1 MPNNPEFTPSNAGE
15 LDTSRET
22 LGERG
27 NKTLEAELEDLNRRH
42 AEVLARLKQKR
53 AELDALNA
61 KEISAEEA
69 PEIPEDAPEVGP
81 VEEPTPIETPVDE
94 PSEALDDDS
103 EQEKQGL
110 IARIKAN
117 PNFKKFAAATIGIL
131 AAAIAIGGIAGS
143 FRNNRENTA
152 VEAFESQNKEKGI
165 KDGYDQKGMW
175 LSENKGTSVDFGCAE
190 EVAEVCKVNGEV
202 DECEMIKYTA
212 KNQTESFAD
221 YLANLPE
228 QLQPEGFKGLSILEA
243 EKKIESLSD
252 EEYDALKKQFD
263 ETIDKAFTR
272 RTVLNGEH
280 HNAYMSLKDAN
291 GGVNHENMKLVA
303 CTTNESNL
311 EVNQFYW
318 TDEQG
323 REIGN
328 MTIKITPVYDEN
340 GSIIGYKGCLQVVSE
355 NAKAYEGMEEIQN
368 PENPESEKKA
378 PKDAENLKRIDNK
391 INQDIAK
398 DIGTGKVIVHQEPA
412 GSLTERPSPELY
424 KEYQPVQNEQ
434 SQRAETVTPQNS
446 ANSYSENRG
455 GANASNAEVR
465 VAPNE
470 AGQAA
475 ADQNK
480 INQAAP
486 ANAENLRGLGIN

>member
-1 MPNNPEFTPSNAGE
+1 MPNNPEFSSSNAGE
-15 LDTSRET
+15 LDANRET

-27 NKTLEAELEDLNRRH
+27 NKTLETELEDLQRRH
-42 AEVLARLKQKR
+42 EEVLARLKQKR
-53 AELDALNA
+53 AELEALNA
-61 KEISAEEA
+61 KNASAEEA
-69 PEIPEDAPEVGP
+69 PEAPEEAPEDDAPEVGP
-81 VEEPTPIETPVDE
+81 VDEPTPIEAPV
-94 PSEALDDDS
+94 DDS
-103 EQEKQGL
+103 EQEKLGL

-117 PNFKKFAAATIGIL
+117 PNFKKFAAAAIAVL
-131 AAAIAIGGIAGS
+131 ATAIAIGGVAGS

-152 VEAFESQNKEKGI
+152 VEAFESQDKEKGL

-190 EVAEVCKVNGEV
+190 EVAEVCKQDNEV

-212 KNQTESFAD
+212 KNQSESFAD

-252 EEYDALKKQFD
+252 EEYDELKKQFD

-280 HNAYMSLKDAN
+280 HNAYMTLKDADA
-291 GGVNHENMKLVA
+291 GVNHENMKLVA
-303 CTTNESNL
+303 CTTNESDL
-311 EVNQFYW
+311 EVNEFFW
-318 TDEQG
+318 RDEQG
-323 REIGN
+323 REIGS
-328 MTIKITPVYDEN
+328 MIIKMTPVYDED
-340 GSIIGYKGCLQVVSE
+340 GKIIGYKGCMQVVSKD
-355 NAKAYEGMEEIQN
+355 ARVYEGMDEIPN
-368 PENPESEKKA
+368 PNPTPEKKA

-391 INQDIAK
+391 INEDIAH

-446 ANSYSENRG
+446 ANSYGENRG
-455 GANASNAEVR
+455 GANAGNAEVK
-465 VAPNE
+465 VAPNQ

-475 ADQNK
+475 ADQNE
-480 INQAAP
+480 IRQAAP